1 MRKMSKTIICLL
13 LLAILVSVAGCSSA
27 DTVKIGSMADLEGK
41 LIGVQS
47 GTTGDTLASDAAL
60 KAKSVE
66 RFPQYVDVISAL
78 KQKKVDCAVMD
89 VDTATVY
96 LKANSDLTLLD
107 VGFEAEQYAVAVQKG
122 DSDLLTAINA
132 VIAEMKADGSLAT
145 SMAAHAEQG
154 GSAPDYNTDG
164 QNGTLIVGT
173 EAGFPP
179 YEYTSGDNII
189 GTDIDIMARVAEKL
203 DMKLVVE
210 NMAFDGLIT
219 ALTTGKV
226 DAVAAGMTINDE
238 RKVNVD
244 FSDPYVDATNIVV
257 IRKTSAVQ

>member
-1 MRKMSKTIICLL
+1 MKKMSKFIICLL
-13 LLAILVSVAGCSSA
+13 LSAILFTVVGCAGA

-41 LIGVQS
+41 VIGVQS
-47 GTTGDTLASDAAL
+47 GTTGDSLASDAAL

-66 RFPQYVDVISAL
+66 RYPQYVDVISAV
-78 KQKKVDCAVMD
+78 KQKKVDCAIMD

-96 LKANSDLTLLD
+96 LKANSDLTQID

-122 DSDLLTAINA
+122 DSELLAVINA
-132 VIAEMKADGSLAT
+132 VIAEMKADGSLAA
-145 SMAAHAEQG
+145 SLVSHAEQE

-164 QNGTLIVGT
+164 TKGTLVVGT

-219 ALTTGKV
+219 AVTTGKV
-226 DAVAAGMTINDE
+226 DAVAAGMTINDD

-257 IRKTSAVQ
+257 IRKTSVK